1 MSVSTNLWVLNLLC
15 LTVSSNLDL
24 AASSVHF
31 ERSLKVLHD
40 RQGEIRSTAHHSW
53 SMRSINCSWMIVA
66 AIGEPVIISF
76 SQFTVRCGRDWITIT
91 TSTNKPISLCGT
103 QRPGPIELTG
113 GNVTVTHHFFPRYA
127 QSVFHLSYIKG
138 SAPCGFEEFRCLT
151 GHCVPMAWR
160 CNGQSECLGEVS
172 SFGSDERDCD
182 DNDEDY
188 DIYDRVLKATTSKTT
203 TTTTSP
209 PTTPMADEWWQVRK
223 TPGVMPGPHNGTC
236 GGVLHSFYGSFWP
249 ASLMVPPK
257 ECVWTVDPQDPRPLR
272 LELQMLELGPGDTIN
287 ITDQAFGSG
296 HVIKTITCASN
307 FQLLDVK
314 SQTGVLS
321 LIYHTVPASEGRGFN
336 ATYRIEGYCLPW
348 EGVCGGSEGGC
359 YTQKQRCDGHWD
371 CAATGRD
378 EEGCMGCPRGHFPCG
393 APGMP
398 HGSGRYGGR
407 PVCFTLKDRCN
418 YQLNCVDGSDER
430 ECTICQLGTFHCDK
444 DRCVVESWRCDGQAD
459 CKDGTDEMNCPLT
472 LPRKVITAATVGSL
486 VCGLLL
492 VIAMGCTCKLYSL
505 RTREYSMFAPISR
518 QEAEFIQ
525 QQAPP
530 SYGQLIAQGI
540 IPPVEDFPTENPNE
554 TTSLSLRSIL
564 QLLRHD
570 NSSSPRRRRRPRFV
584 RRAVR
589 RLRRWGLMP
598 RPTPRPSQTAGS
610 SSANPTETPA
620 AAGSEPSTQAS
631 PGGSAVTRESTN
643 QPLPQKAGLV
653 VSQSDQQQQQQQQ
666 QLQQALPQTPDTA
679 PVPLPASTAT
689 TTPAPVAPATAPEAA
704 RSVPVSVPPSS
715 PSLLSIF
722 HSLGLN
728 ISLFRPSPAPSPP
741 SLPLSASPSFSSSY
755 SEDEV
760 LLIPL
765 SEDANSD
772 DDVPMLT

>member
-1 MSVSTNLWVLNLLC
+1 MSVSINLWVLNLLC
-15 LTVSSNLDL
+15 WTVSSNLDL

-40 RQGEIRSTAHHSW
+40 RQGEIRSTTHHTW
-53 SMRSINCSWMIVA
+53 PLRTINYSWMIVA

-76 SQFTVRCGRDWITIT
+76 SHFSIKCGQDWITIT
-91 TSTNKPISLCGT
+91 SSTNKPFSLCGL
-103 QRPGPIELTG
+103 QKPGPIELTG
-113 GNVTVTHHFFPRYA
+113 GNVTVTHHFLPRYNQ
-127 QSVFHLSYIKG
+127 QSWFHLSYIKG
-138 SAPCGFEEFRCLT
+138 SAPCASEEFRCLT
-151 GHCVPMAWR
+151 GHCVPVAWR
-160 CNGQSECLGEVS
+160 CNGQSECLGEES
-172 SFGSDERDCD
+172 SLGSDEQGCD
-182 DNDEDY
+182 DEEYYDNVDEG
-188 DIYDRVLKATTSKTT
+188 VLTTRTSKTT
-203 TTTTSP
+203 TTTSSP
-209 PTTPMADEWWQVRK
+209 TAAMTDEWWQVRK

-249 ASLMVPPK
+249 AAWMVPPQ

-272 LELQMLELGPGDTIN
+272 LQLQMLELGPGDTIN
-287 ITDQAFGSG
+287 ITDQG
-296 HVIKTITCASN
+296 HGTGHIIKTITCASN
-307 FQLLDVK
+307 FKLLEVE
-314 SQTGVLS
+314 SHTGVLS

-336 ATYRIEGYCLPW
+336 ATYRIAGYCLPW

-393 APGMP
+393 GAPGMP
-398 HGSGRYGGR
+398 HSSGHYGR

-430 ECTICQLGTFHCDK
+430 ECTICQLGTFHCDT

-554 TTSLSLRSIL
+554 TSSLSLRSIL
-564 QLLRHD
+564 QLLRQD

-584 RRAVR
+584 RRAIR

-598 RPTPRPSQTAGS
+598 RPTPRPSQNAGS
-610 SSANPTETPA
+610 ASTNPTEAPA
-620 AAGSEPSTQAS
+620 AAGSEASTQAS
-631 PGGSAVTRESTN
+631 PGASAVARESTN

-653 VSQSDQQQQQQQQ
+653 VSQSDQQQQQQQ
-666 QLQQALPQTPDTA
+666 ALPQTPQQTA
-679 PVPLPASTAT
+679 QVPVPLPASTA
-689 TTPAPVAPATAPEAA
+689 APAAVPEPS
-704 RSVPVSVPPSS
+704 RSVPPVIAPPSS
-715 PSLLSIF
+715 PSLRSIF

-741 SLPLSASPSFSSSY
+741 SLPLSASPSFSSY

-760 LLIPL
+760 LLIPM

>member
-1 MSVSTNLWVLNLLC
+1 MSVSINLWVLNMLF
-15 LTVSSNLDL
+15 LTVYSNLEL
-24 AASSVHF
+24 ASSSVHF
-31 ERSLKVLHD
+31 ERSLKILRE
-40 RQGEIRSTAHHSW
+40 RQGEIHSSTPHHSW
-53 SMRSINCSWMIVA
+53 SPRPINCSWMILA
-66 AIGEPVIISF
+66 APGEPVIISF
-76 SQFTVRCGRDWITIT
+76 SQFSVRCGRDWITIT
-91 TSTNKPISLCGT
+91 SSTGKPVSLCGL
-103 QRPGPIELTG
+103 QRPGPIELTE
-113 GNVTVTHHFFPRYA
+113 GNVTVTHHFFSRY
-127 QSVFHLSYIKG
+127 STSGFHLAYMRG
-138 SAPCGFEEFRCLT
+138 SAPCSRGEFRCLT
-151 GHCVPMAWR
+151 GHCVPLTWR
-160 CNGQSECLGEVS
+160 CNGQTECLGEGGSLGEVDRGYL
-172 SFGSDERDCD
+172 GSDEQDCEY
-182 DNDEDY
+182 EDY
-188 DIYDRVLKATTSKTT
+188 DNLDRNTIRITTSTLT

-209 PTTPMADEWWQVRK
+209 TTSARIDGRWQLRRG
-223 TPGVMPGPHNGTC
+223 PDMMPGPHNGTC

-249 ASLMVPPK
+249 AAWIVPPQ
-257 ECVWTVDPQDPRPLR
+257 ECVWTVDPQDRRPLH
-272 LELQMLELGPGDTIN
+272 LQLPMLELGPGDTIN
-287 ITDQAFGSG
+287 ITDQRHGAGNL
-296 HVIKTITCASN
+296 IKTITCVSN
-307 FQLLDVK
+307 YKAVEVE
-314 SQTGVLS
+314 SRTGVLS
-321 LIYHTVPASEGRGFN
+321 LIYRTMPASEGRGFN
-336 ATYRIEGYCLPW
+336 ATYRIAGYCLPW
-348 EGVCGGSEGGC
+348 EGVCGGSEGGGC
-359 YTQKQRCDGHWD
+359 YTQKQQCDGHWD

-378 EEGCMGCPRGHFPCG
+378 EEGCWGCPRGHFPCG

-398 HGSGRYGGR
+398 HSGHYGR
-407 PVCFTLKDRCN
+407 PICFTLKDRCN

-430 ECTICQLGTFHCDK
+430 ECTICQPGTFHCDI

-459 CKDGTDEMNCPLT
+459 CKDGTDEMNCTLT

-564 QLLRHD
+564 QLLRAD
-570 NSSSPRRRRRPRFV
+570 NSSSPRRRRRPRFI

-598 RPTPRPSQTAGS
+598 RPAPRPSQNAS
-610 SSANPTETPA
+610 SSSNPTEAPP
-620 AAGSEPSTQAS
+620 AGSEPSQSS
-631 PGGSAVTRESTN
+631 PGGSAVARESTT
-643 QPLPQKAGLV
+643 QHLPLKAGLI
-653 VSQSDQQQQQQQQ
+653 SQGEQQPQQQQQPQP
-666 QLQQALPQTPDTA
+666 QQASQLPVPPHA
-679 PVPLPASTAT
+679 PVVP
-689 TTPAPVAPATAPEAA
+689 PAPEPSRSLPVTA
-704 RSVPVSVPPSS
+704 PPSS
-715 PSLLSIF
+715 PSLSSIL
-722 HSLGLN
+722 HSLGIS

-741 SLPLSASPSFSSSY
+741 SLPLSASPSFSSSS